1 MVGVIFRGVLL
12 CLSTLC
18 INLNHVMAFDFSAS
32 YIKENDIV
40 RLEPLSIEH
49 LNPLSIVA
57 KEKALW
63 TYFLGR
69 SNGQKN
75 FPLYIEDAIQQ
86 RKNEKEYPFAVFDK
100 KSRSYV
106 GCTRFFDY
114 SAELKTIRLGYSW
127 IGKKHRG
134 TGLNISCKQLL
145 FELAFE
151 DLNLERIG
159 LGAHAENKRSIAA
172 MLKVG
177 CKKEGEIR
185 NLFPSINSSGRA
197 NAILMGIL
205 KEEWLDIKKRK

>member
-1 MVGVIFRGVLL
+1 M
-12 CLSTLC
+12 T
-18 INLNHVMAFDFSAS
+18 FDYSAS

-40 RLEPLSIEH
+40 RLEPLSSEH
-49 LNPLSIVA
+49 LGPLAIVGR
-57 KEKALW
+57 EKALW

-69 SNGQKN
+69 SNGQEN
-75 FPLYIEDAIQQ
+75 IPLYLEDAIQQ
-86 RKNEKEYPFAVFDK
+86 RKNEKEYPFAIFDK

-106 GCTRFFDY
+106 GCTRFFNY
-114 SAELKTIRLGYSW
+114 SDELKTIRLGYSW
-127 IGKKHRG
+127 IGKKHQG
-134 TGLNISCKQLL
+134 TGLNTSCKQLL

-151 DLNLERIG
+151 DFKLERIG

-185 NLFPSINSSGRA
+185 NLFPSINTSGRA

-205 KEEWLDIKKRK
+205 KEEWLEIKKENKQI